1 MTSKFLVLSWQYFS
15 RHQSEPEVSRAR
27 FARGMMMVILVREMA
42 VTITSS
48 PSSSDTSLRDL
59 DTLQEL

>member
-1 MTSKFLVLSWQYFS
+1 
-15 RHQSEPEVSRAR
+15 
-27 FARGMMMVILVREMA
+27 MVILVREMA
-42 VTITSS
+42 ETLTTT